1 MSKLSRFSVALL
13 FLLVAYP
20 ASAGLITFGEVPL
33 GTSVDT
39 EYGSVGV
46 LFAPTNSGGGSAPT
60 FVTVNSPPIAS
71 PGSGTYAAFNTLPVF
86 GSADTLIMDFVDPS
100 NNSIPGWVAG
110 SGLSFVLWD
119 TESSVSFWTYDVFGG
134 LIGSGSLVT
143 NVPVSFSG
151 FSGDVHRVV
160 FSDTGGDGFVID
172 QIGYGDITAIP
183 EPATFGLLGAGLLA
197 IGLLRRRS

>member
-1 MSKLSRFSVALL
+1 MSKLSRFFVVVVS
-13 FLLVAYP
+13 LLVAYP

-46 LFAPTNSGGGSAPT
+46 LFAPTNSGGSTSPT
-60 FVTVNSPPIAS
+60 FVTLNSPSIAS

-119 TESSVSFWTYDVFGG
+119 TESSVNFWTYDVNGNPLGG
-134 LIGSGSLVT
+134 GSLAT
-143 NVPVSFSG
+143 NVPTSFGS

-160 FSDTGGDGFVID
+160 FSDSGGDGLVID
-172 QIGYGDITAIP
+172 QIGYGAITAIP